1 MRRMLGVSL
10 VILTAL
16 GLATCGGSNGD
27 SEEKPKTCFYGDPP
41 QEGKSGDPELCD
53 GYDNDCDDDV
63 DEFADVLCGVDCTA
77 TPKLNCSA
85 DEYPPFGE
93 DWPAPDS
100 DNSSGGVILDK
111 DGNITLGQA
120 QQTFL
125 HVWIANTVEGTVSKL
140 DAETGKELGRYPSV
154 IQNGIDTAVGEMDH
168 DAQPHDEACG
178 QTPYRN
184 TGTGVTPGNC
194 PSRTAVDQAG
204 NAYVANRAF
213 SGQGTVT
220 KYGDY
225 GTEEQK
231 LSHCDDRNNNG
242 VIETSTDLNGDGTID
257 KNSAEWV
264 GPADECIL
272 WTRNVGGAHGVPRA
286 LGVGL
291 NRDGAPGFVWVGL
304 NGGDGGTLGA
314 TQVVALD
321 PETGV
326 VATRSDDSDIVFNTG
341 SYKPYGAVTGRDGRV
356 WFTQIADGTKPLGYV
371 SADGASFTVVNKAT
385 PDSNKPYGISA
396 DRDGNIYVG
405 AFNSNGAIAYRFN
418 PATETFT
425 SIDGPDF
432 AQGRGVAVDQEHLW
446 VAVTN
451 GNNPSQ
457 RVVQY
462 KLSDLSLVKDH
473 SAIQCDKPIGMGV
486 SANGNIWAVCYGTN
500 NENGFAAFYDGT
512 NWATREVGLNPYTYS
527 DFTGFNLNFI
537 AEDGTYSFIAQG
549 CTGGERTSWD
559 GMVINEGS
567 IPAETSVSV
576 RIRAA
581 ASVDALKDVAY
592 SEPIVVPQIGQVITF
607 DPKPQGTV
615 LQIQLLLSTDNP
627 DVAPKIKDIQLVKTC
642 FVDVP

>member
-1 MRRMLGVSL
+1 MLLRWTWNAVVVS
-10 VILTAL
+10 AL
-16 GLATCGGSNGD
+16 FVLIGCSD
-27 SEEKPKTCFYGDPP
+27 SKTDPDKPKVCEF
-41 QEGKSGDPELCD
+41 GKSGDPEVCD
-53 GYDNDCDDDV
+53 GKDNDCDEDI

-154 IQNGIDTAVGEMDH
+154 IQNGIETGVGEMDH
-168 DAQPHDEACG
+168 DGQPHDEACG

-231 LSHCDDRNNNG
+231 LSHCDDRNNDG
-242 VIETSTDLNGDGTID
+242 VIQTSTDLNGDGTID

-264 GPADECIL
+264 GAADECIL
-272 WTRNVGGAHGVPRA
+272 WTRNVGTEHGVPRA
-286 LGVGL
+286 LAVGL
-291 NRDGAPGFVWVGL
+291 NRDGAPGWVWVGL
-304 NGGDGGTLGA
+304 NGGDHGTQG
-314 TQVVALD
+314 TPQVVALD
-321 PETGV
+321 PETGLP
-326 VATRSDDSDIVFNTG
+326 ATRDNNAISFNT
-341 SYKPYGAVTGRDGRV
+341 SPFKPYGAVTGRDGRV
-356 WFTQIADGTKPLGYV
+356 WFTQHADSTKPVGYV
-371 SADGASFTVVNKAT
+371 SADASAFTVVNTPT
-385 PDSNKPYGISA
+385 PDGGAPYGISA
-396 DRDGNIYVG
+396 DRDGNIYIGSFSGGVV
-405 AFNSNGAIAYRFN
+405 AYRYN
-418 PATETFT
+418 PGTGQFT
-425 SIDGPDF
+425 SVVSDDF
-432 AQGRGVAVDQEHLW
+432 GKGRGVAVDQEHLW
-446 VAVTN
+446 VAISHEN
-451 GNNPSQ
+451 GSGAPALQS
-457 RVVQY
+457 VAQY
-462 KLSDLSLVKDH
+462 RLSDLNLVKHHD
-473 SAIQCDKPIGMGV
+473 AIKCDKPIGMGV
-486 SANGNIWAVCYGTN
+486 SANGNIWAVCYGPN
-500 NENGFAAFYDGT
+500 NENGFAAFYDGA

-581 ASVDALKDVAY
+581 ASVDALKDVEY
-592 SEPIVVPQIGQVITF
+592 SEPVVVPQIGQVIPF
-607 DPKPQGTV
+607 DPKPQGAV